1 MFGDTKVAH
10 IVAVGENGEIGGN
23 NELLWHIPE
32 DLRFFKDM
40 TIGRV
45 VLMGR
50 KTIESLPKPLSR
62 RILIEVTRNSWSDNF
77 SNEDIL
83 YSRLTV
89 ASELSKGLSSDKI
102 FVAGGASIY
111 KATEK
116 YVDELYVTHIQQ
128 TFPAA
133 DKFYGIPEGFVNVGD
148 VIPLTHSVNGLWFK
162 VTKYERQSI

>member
-45 VLMGR
+45 LMMGR
-50 KTIESLPKPLSR
+50 KTVESLPRPLIR
-62 RILIEVTRNSWSDNF
+62 RILVEVTRNGWSDNF
-77 SNEDIL
+77 SDADIL

-89 ASELSKGLSSDKI
+89 ASELSKGLNSDKI
-102 FVAGGASIY
+102 FIAGGESLY
-111 KATEK
+111 NATFDIA
-116 YVDELYVTHIQQ
+116 DELYVTHVQHA
-128 TFPAA
+128 FPAA
-133 DKFYGIPEGFVNVGD
+133 DRFYKIPDNFKPAGD
-148 VIPLTHSVNGLWFK
+148 IIPLNQSIGGLWYK
-162 VTKYERQSI
+162 VTKYERSVD